1 MRYSWLSTRFTVLD
15 EGFLSYQY
23 FLSYIRDYV
32 SSNNKVL
39 GWNLISYSV
48 DTKICKDCHLYFYEQ
63 DLKIVFVI
71 FNSTHHRKDY
81 Y

>member
-15 EGFLSYQY
+15 EGFLYYQY

-48 DTKICKDCHLYFYEQ
+48 DTKICKDYHLYFYEQ